1 MMFKSFSFANAA
13 RWLVLPAL
21 ALFCPELVL
30 ARQIQATQTLSP
42 KAQEMAT
49 PRQRETALKE
59 SESISPKER
68 ELINLLRSDAPPGEK
83 ALACKQLTIYGT
95 AEAVSALAPLLADEQ
110 LASWARIP
118 LEAIPGPAADNALRQ
133 ALDRLHGK
141 LLVGVINSIGVRR
154 DAKAISKLSAKL
166 KDSDLDVASA
176 AAVALGR
183 IGDNRCVRPLLAA
196 LGNDSPELRTAA
208 AQGCVRCAEQFMK
221 DDKYPAAVKLYDTVR
236 QARVSQQA
244 MLEATRGAIL
254 SRRAAGV
261 PLLLEQLRAQ
271 DKARFGLGLRVA
283 RELPGREATEAVIG
297 ELRRADAERQPMLLL
312 ALADR
317 SDPAVRPTLL
327 QAARTGPKKLRLVA
341 IGVLE
346 HSTNLDSV
354 PVLIEAATDP
364 DADIAQAALAALTRL
379 PGNAVEPDL
388 VTRLLEATGSS
399 RQVLIEVV
407 ANRRLQ
413 VALPTIVQSVDDRDA
428 AIRRAAVRAV
438 GLLGGEKELASLT
451 KLLLQNPGGRQNAD
465 IESALLA
472 ISSRRG
478 SDCVPFLLPLSQ
490 STDSAMRI
498 VGLHA
503 LGSAGGPAALASVTA
518 ALDDREE
525 SVQDEAVRTLAS
537 WPNTWPEDDQI
548 EEPLLKLTQTG
559 RKSSY
564 QVLALRGYLQF
575 LQGDKKLSNDEKAS
589 KLKAVMPLIKRP
601 EEKEAAVAVLR
612 ATPAPASLELLADF
626 ASDPGVAEEAWAA
639 VIDTAGKS
647 KSDIPKPDRQKAL
660 QLALEKSANDAT
672 RKKAADALKKLDN
685 GS

>member
-1 MMFKSFSFANAA
+1 MTFKSFSVANSVRFLLLLASA
-13 RWLVLPAL
+13 LSYPGLVS
-21 ALFCPELVL
+21 
-30 ARQIQATQTLSP
+30 ARQLQTTQTLSP
-42 KAQEMAT
+42 KAREMAM
-49 PRQRETALKE
+49 PHQRDAAEKE
-59 SESISPKER
+59 NESISPKER
-68 ELINLLRSDAPPGEK
+68 ELINVLRSDAPPAEK
-83 ALACKQLTIYGT
+83 ALACKQLTVYGT
-95 AEAVSALAPLLADEQ
+95 SEAVPALSPLLADDR

-154 DAKAISKLSAKL
+154 DAKAIGKLSSKL
-166 KDSDLDVASA
+166 KDPDLEVAAA

-183 IGDNRCVRPLLAA
+183 IGDAKCVRPLSVA
-196 LGNDSPELRTAA
+196 LGSGSPELRAAA

-221 DDKYPAAVKLYDTVR
+221 DDKYPAASKLYDAVR
-236 QARVSQQA
+236 QAQVPQQA

-254 SRRAAGV
+254 SRRSAGV

-283 RELPGREATEAVIG
+283 RELPGREATDAVIG
-297 ELRRADAERQPMLLL
+297 ELRRADENRQPMLLL

-317 SDPAVRPTLL
+317 SDPAARPTVL
-327 QAARTGPKKLRLVA
+327 QSARTGSKKLRLVA

-346 HSTNLDSV
+346 RSTNLDSV
-354 PVLIEAATDP
+354 PILIEAATDP
-364 DADIAQAALAALTRL
+364 DPDVSQAALAALTRL
-379 PGNAVEPDL
+379 PGNAVEPEL
-388 VTRLLEATGSS
+388 VTRLLSATGPS

-438 GLLGGEKELASLT
+438 GLLGGEKELASLI
-451 KLLLQNPGGRQNAD
+451 KLLLQNPGSRQSAD
-465 IESALLA
+465 IEAALLA

-490 STDSAMRI
+490 SSDSAMRI

-503 LGSAGGPAALASVTA
+503 LGAAGGPAALASVTA

-525 SVQDEAVRTLAS
+525 TVQDEAVRTLAS
-537 WPNTWPEDDQI
+537 WPNTWPEDGQI
-548 EEPLLKLTQTG
+548 AEPLLNLARTG

-575 LQGDKKLSNDEKAS
+575 LQGDKKLSNEEKVS

-612 ATPAPASLELLADF
+612 TTPAPASLELLADF

-639 VIDTAGKS
+639 VIDAAGKS

-660 QLALEKSANDAT
+660 QLALEKSANDTT
-672 RKKAADALKKLDN
+672 RKKAAEALKKLDN